1 MRLLST
7 LWAISLFTSLS
18 VAAADTSTPR
28 WSDTDGEFLIFKGQV
43 LELHTA
49 PGSGYPLFH
58 ALENGE
64 VIRIFKRRGDWYKV
78 ETASGLQ
85 GWVHRIKL
93 NSLADKDD
101 RLVDFPNPTWKE
113 AENTAQLGLLV
124 GRTAGAISYTTYLN
138 YRFTHHLSTELKY
151 TQAFGDFS
159 STKMASLHLLHHP
172 FPHWRVS
179 PFFSLGSGS
188 VKVSPNAVVAEPED
202 RQDSFIAVGGGF
214 MYHFSARID
223 LRAEYSKS
231 TILTTRESNED
242 IEEWKAGF
250 SLLF

>member
-1 MRLLST
+1 MRLLSA
-7 LWAISLFTSLS
+7 LWAFSLFTCSCTL
-18 VAAADTSTPR
+18 AAAEPK
-28 WSDTDGEFLIFKGQV
+28 WSDTDGEFLTFTGQV

-58 ALENGE
+58 ALEHGE
-64 VIRIFKRRGDWYKV
+64 VLRVFKRRGDWYKV
-78 ETASGLQ
+78 ETKDGLQ
-85 GWVHRIKL
+85 GWVHRIHL
-93 NSLADKDD
+93 GNMTDAQNQI
-101 RLVDFPNPTWKE
+101 VDFPRPNWKE
-113 AENTAQLGLLV
+113 AQNAGQLGLLV

-138 YRFTHHLSTELKY
+138 YRFTSHLSTEVKY

-159 STKMASLHLLHHP
+159 TTKMASVHLLHHP
-172 FPHWRVS
+172 FPQWRLS
-179 PFFSLGSGS
+179 PYFSLGSGS

-202 RQDSFIAVGGGF
+202 RQDSFIAVGGGL
-214 MYHFSARID
+214 MYHFNARID

>member
-1 MRLLST
+1 MRLLT
-7 LWAISLFTSLS
+7 ALWAFSLLSCTSLAE
-18 VAAADTSTPR
+18 AAEPR
-28 WSDTDGEFLIFKGQV
+28 WRDTDGEFLVYKGQV

-58 ALENGE
+58 AIETGE
-64 VIRIFKRRGDWYKV
+64 SLRIFKRRGEWYKV
-78 ETASGLQ
+78 ETADGTQ
-85 GWVHRIKL
+85 GWVHRTHL
-93 NSLADKDD
+93 NALFDAQDQ
-101 RLVDFPNPTWKE
+101 LVDFPHPNWKE
-113 AENTAQLGLLV
+113 AQNTIQLGLLL
-124 GRTAGAISYTTYLN
+124 GKTAGAISYTTYLN
-138 YRFTHHLSTELKY
+138 YRFTEHLSTEVKY

-172 FPHWRVS
+172 FPQWRLS

-188 VKVSPNAVVAEPED
+188 VKVSPNAVVAVPED
-202 RQDSFIAVGGGF
+202 RQDSFLAVGGGVI
-214 MYHFSARID
+214 YHFSARID

>member
-1 MRLLST
+1 MRLLT
-7 LWAISLFTSLS
+7 ALWAISLLTCSSLTQ
-18 VAAADTSTPR
+18 AAAPA
-28 WSDTDGEFLIFKGQV
+28 WSDTDGEFLVFQGQV

-58 ALENGE
+58 AIEAGE
-64 VIRIFKRRGDWYKV
+64 TLRVFKRRGDWYKV
-78 ETASGLQ
+78 ETTKGIK
-85 GWVHRIKL
+85 GWVHRTHL
-93 NSLADKDD
+93 NTLADSENQ
-101 RLVDFPNPTWKE
+101 RVDFPHPNWKE
-113 AENTAQLGLLV
+113 VQNSGQLGLLV

-138 YRFTHHLSTELKY
+138 YRFTTHLSTEIKY

-172 FPHWRVS
+172 APKRRLS

-188 VKVSPNAVVAEPED
+188 VNVSPNAVVAEPED
-202 RQDSFIAVGGGF
+202 RQDSFLAIGAGV
-214 MYHFSARID
+214 MYHLSARID